1 MAKGEKNVV
10 IVGLVVGGAIDV
22 LIRAVNSVAILDYNN
37 GATP

>member
-10 IVGLVVGGAIDV
+10 VLGVVVGGAIDV
-22 LIRAVNSVAILDYNN
+22 LKAVNSVAILDYNN